1 MYNKNLYKVKTYT
14 WKFTFFLNWFIIP
27 FTKIVIFK
35 KKSAEG
41 WFDVWYNLVKSNY
54 KNFIGKKQKEK
65 LFNNFSKIMLR
76 LHSPI
81 GYHIL
86 NRKEFLGNV
95 ELLGEL
101 TPEQFTQAITSK
113 RKIKF
118 KLWHCLFIILVIAII
133 GFLFNDQLINL
144 YQ

>member
-1 MYNKNLYKVKTYT
+1 MNLYKIKSYT
-14 WKFTFFLNWFIIP
+14 WRFTFGMNWFIIP
-27 FTKIVIFK
+27 FTKIVIFR

-54 KNFIGKKQKEK
+54 KNFIGRKQKES
-65 LFNNFSKIMLR
+65 LFENFSKIMLR

-86 NRKEFLGNV
+86 NRKEFVGNV
-95 ELLGEL
+95 KILKEL
-101 TPEQFTQAITSK
+101 TPEQFTQAITYK

-118 KLWHCLFIILVIAII
+118 KIWHSLIIILIIAIL